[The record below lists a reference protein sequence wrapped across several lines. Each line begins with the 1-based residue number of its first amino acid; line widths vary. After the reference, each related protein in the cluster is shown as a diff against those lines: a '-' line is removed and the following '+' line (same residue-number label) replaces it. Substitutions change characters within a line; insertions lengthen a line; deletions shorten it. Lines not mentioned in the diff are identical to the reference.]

1 MRESLASDCAEL
13 ELAGCS
19 ELTNHAECQPLDRP
33 LSSSVADRNTLQ
45 CAVRFD

>member
-1 MRESLASDCAEL
+1 MRESLASDRAGL

-19 ELTNHAECQPLDRP
+19 ELTYYAECQPLDRC
-33 LSSSVADRNTLQ
+33 LSSSVSDRNTLQ

>member
-19 ELTNHAECQPLDRP
+19 ELTHRVECQPIGRR
-33 LSSSVADRNTLQ
+33 LSISVADRNTLE